1 MNNSASTLIIPVE
14 SQVREMDAKLLLS
27 CVAAERG
34 FKVIMGSRAFIHF
47 KVDSIQ
53 RGVYLAKS
61 MRKPSIRMFDILRK
75 LGHEI
80 VAWDEEGLL
89 REPDADYYRWRL
101 SPVTMRQ
108 VSHLVAWGSDDA
120 RVLDAYP
127 GYHGVPIHIAGNP
140 RIDLMRPELKGYYQS
155 QVEDIRKRF
164 GNFVLVNTNF
174 SKVNHFYTDLSP
186 LKKAI
191 EAENP
196 QKVNSFDTGWGYHKL
211 ALFDHFQQMLG
222 PLCEALGDYTVV
234 LRPHPAE
241 NHGPW
246 EAIARKWPNLHIAND
261 GSITPWLI
269 ATKTVIANSC
279 TTQVEAAVLDTPSVS
294 FMPVVSEEFDHELP
308 NVLSHQV
315 GTVDA
320 LCGTVKSI
328 VNGELGLLDHQER
341 RKRLDPHIASLEGP
355 LAADRIVDALEQGGY
370 RDQKPPASPPGK
382 YCHGW
387 IHNRL
392 RTVVKHIN
400 MRRPG
405 HRNNLA
411 YHAHRWPDISV
422 SEVRARI
429 ARLGRLLSRFDGLR
443 VEPYSQ
449 HIFKIS
455 Q

>member
-1 MNNSASTLIIPVE
+1 MNDSASTLIIPVE
-14 SQVREMDAKLLLS
+14 SQVRELDAKLLLS

-34 FKVIMGSRAFIHF
+34 FPVIMGSRAFIHF

-61 MRKPSIRMFDILRK
+61 MRSLSIRMFDILRK

-89 REPDADYYRWRL
+89 REPDADFYRWRL

-108 VSHLVAWGSDDA
+108 VSHLIAWGEDDA
-120 RVLDAYP
+120 RVLGAYP
-127 GYHGVPIHIAGNP
+127 GYHKAPIHIAGNP
-140 RIDLMRPELKGYYQS
+140 RIDLMRSELKDYYQP

-174 SKVNHFYTDLSP
+174 SKVNHFYQDLSP

-191 EAENP
+191 EAKDP
-196 QKVNSFDTGWGYHKL
+196 QKVNSFDAGWGHHKL
-211 ALFDHFQQMLG
+211 ALFNHFQQMLA

-261 GSITPWLI
+261 GSITPWLM
-269 ATKTVIANSC
+269 ATQAVIANSC
-279 TTQVEAAVLDTPSVS
+279 TTQVEAAILGTPSVS
-294 FMPVVSEEFDHELP
+294 FMPVTSIKFDHELP
-308 NVLSHQV
+308 NALSYRV
-315 GTVDA
+315 GSVDELCRTVQ
-320 LCGTVKSI
+320 SI
-328 VNGELGLLDHQER
+328 VDGQLGPRDYQQR
-341 RKRLDPHIASLEGP
+341 RKRLDPHIASLEGS
-355 LAADRIVDALEQGGY
+355 LAADRMVDALEQGGY
-370 RDQKPPASPPGK
+370 HTQRPPATPFSD
-382 YCHGW
+382 YAHGW

-392 RTVVKHIN
+392 RTAVKHIN

-405 HRNNLA
+405 HHNNLA
-411 YHAHRWPDISV
+411 YHAHRWPDISI
-422 SEVRARI
+422 EELRAR
-429 ARLGRLLSRFDGLR
+429 ATRMGRLLNRFSGIQI
-443 VEPYSQ
+443 EPYSKN
-449 HIFKIS
+449 IFRIS
-455 Q
+455 S

>member
-1 MNNSASTLIIPVE
+1 VKNSASTLIIPVE
-14 SQVREMDAKLLLS
+14 SQVRELDAKLLLS

-34 FKVIMGSRAFIHF
+34 FPVIIGSRAFIHF

-61 MRKPSIRMFDILRK
+61 MRSLSIRMFDILRK

-101 SPVTMRQ
+101 SPVTMRR
-108 VSHLVAWGSDDA
+108 VSHLIAWGQDDA

-127 GYHGVPIHIAGNP
+127 GYHGAPIHIAGNP
-140 RIDLMRPELKGYYQS
+140 RIDLMRSDLKGYYQP
-155 QVEDIRKRF
+155 QVNDIRKRF

-186 LKKAI
+186 LKKAV
-191 EAENP
+191 EAKDP
-196 QKVNSFDTGWGYHKL
+196 QKVNAFDAGWGHHKL
-211 ALFDHFQQMLG
+211 ALFKHFQQMLA

-246 EAIARKWPNLHIAND
+246 EAIAGQWPNLHVAND

-269 ATKTVIANSC
+269 ATQAVIANSC
-279 TTQVEAAVLDTPSVS
+279 TTQVEAAVLDKPSVS
-294 FMPVVSEEFDHELP
+294 FMPVTSSEFDHELP
-308 NVLSHQV
+308 NALSHRVDSVDQLCR
-315 GTVDA
+315 TVQ
-320 LCGTVKSI
+320 SI
-328 VNGELGLLDHQER
+328 INGELGPLDYQER
-341 RKRLDPHIASLEGP
+341 RKRLDPHIASLDGP
-355 LAADRIVDALEQGGY
+355 LAADRMVDALEQGGY
-370 RDQKPPASPPGK
+370 RHRKPPATPVGQ
-382 YCHGW
+382 YANGW

-392 RTVVKHIN
+392 RTAVKQIN

-411 YHAHRWPDISV
+411 YHAHRWPDITV
-422 SEVRARI
+422 EEIGNRI
-429 ARLGRLLSRFDGLR
+429 ARLGKLLNRFERLRI
-443 VEPYSQ
+443 EPYSQ

-455 Q
+455 G